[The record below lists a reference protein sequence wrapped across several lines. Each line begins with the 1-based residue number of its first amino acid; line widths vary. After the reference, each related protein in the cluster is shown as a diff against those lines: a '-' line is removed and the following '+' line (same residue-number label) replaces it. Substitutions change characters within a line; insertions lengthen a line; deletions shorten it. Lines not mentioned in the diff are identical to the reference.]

1 MDIYDIRKRN
11 LLPKDY
17 ENILAPDIAKNI
29 IKKEYF
35 IESSPNNLLGSIDG
49 YAIKPHHGFKYG
61 LPHDPLGHQKENYI
75 DSLIDKGIVVVVR
88 PNVSARNRFY
98 YPFFIS
104 ENAELFCVQ
113 SLSFNAVFVRT
124 IINGYKDSVAVHGR
138 PAPTRSDFAPVTDEF
153 GPGYWKTS
161 ETDFHGVKNA
171 AVMLLNRATS
181 MGDEGRVF
189 GSDGK
194 DYMNT
199 SRDKIQLWTPLP
211 ADLASD
217 TREFLYNRSVIRRYG
232 EKRTIYQKYLEGDD
246 AWAVS
251 GKSWHWIP
259 GVRDEDYEFK
269 K

>member
-1 MDIYDIRKRN
+1 M
-11 LLPKDY
+11 PKDY

-49 YAIKPHHGFKYG
+49 YSIKPHHGFKYG

-104 ENAELFCVQ
+104 ESAELFCVQ

-124 IINGYKDSVAVHGR
+124 IINGFKDSVAVHGH

>member
-1 MDIYDIRKRN
+1 M
-11 LLPKDY
+11 
-17 ENILAPDIAKNI
+17 
-29 IKKEYF
+29 
-35 IESSPNNLLGSIDG
+35 
-49 YAIKPHHGFKYG
+49 
-61 LPHDPLGHQKENYI
+61 
-75 DSLIDKGIVVVVR
+75 VVR
-88 PNVSARNRFY
+88 PNISSRNRFY

-104 ENAELFCVQ
+104 ESAELFCVQ

-124 IINGYKDSVAVHGR
+124 IINGFKDSVAVHGR

-259 GVRDEDYEFK
+259 GVRMKIMNLRNKIFIFWGVMDVLALLGYLFFFDAER
-269 K
+269 

>member
-1 MDIYDIRKRN
+1 M
-11 LLPKDY
+11 PKDY

-49 YAIKPHHGFKYG
+49 YSIKPHHGFKYG

-104 ENAELFCVQ
+104 ESAELFCVQ

-124 IINGYKDSVAVHGR
+124 IINGFKDSVAVHGH
-138 PAPTRSDFAPVTDEF
+138 PSPTRSDFAPVTDEF

>member
-1 MDIYDIRKRN
+1 M
-11 LLPKDY
+11 PKDY

-49 YAIKPHHGFKYG
+49 YTIKPHHGFKYG

-104 ENAELFCVQ
+104 ESAELFCVQ

-124 IINGYKDSVAVHGR
+124 IISGFKDSVAVHGR

-232 EKRTIYQKYLEGDD
+232 EKRTIKQKYLEGDD

>member
-1 MDIYDIRKRN
+1 M
-11 LLPKDY
+11 PKDY

-29 IKKEYF
+29 IKKEYV
-35 IESSPNNLLGSIDG
+35 IESSPNNILGSIDG
-49 YAIKPHHGFKYG
+49 YTIKPHHGFKYG

-75 DSLIDKGIVVVVR
+75 DSLIDKGTVVVVR

-104 ENAELFCVQ
+104 ESAELFCVQ

-124 IINGYKDSVAVHGR
+124 IINGFKDSVAVHGR

-217 TREFLYNRSVIRRYG
+217 TREFIYNRSVIRRYG

>member
-1 MDIYDIRKRN
+1 M
-11 LLPKDY
+11 PKDY

-35 IESSPNNLLGSIDG
+35 IESSPNNILGSIDG
-49 YAIKPHHGFKYG
+49 YSIKPHHGFKYG

-104 ENAELFCVQ
+104 ESAELFCVQ

-124 IINGYKDSVAVHGR
+124 IINGFKDSVAVHGH